1 MEKRS
6 GQKKVCEKVIKNW
19 PIEDR
24 PREKLLRNGE
34 HNLSS
39 SELLAILLRTGT
51 KGQSAIDMARNII
64 KKFKTFRNMS
74 HTDLRDWKEFKG
86 LGTAKIAQLKAALEI
101 ARRFNYQEN
110 NSIQKPMLKHTE
122 EAVNMLK
129 PRMRDLKNEIFKVI
143 LCDSKNRV
151 IDIVE
156 ITQGTPMESYP
167 IVREIISKALQSFA
181 SGIIC
186 AHNHP
191 LGVPTPSKND
201 ELFTAHLKDICKSM
215 GLRMLDH
222 IIFGVDEFYSF
233 DKSCSNRYSEIC

>member
-1 MEKRS
+1 M
-6 GQKKVCEKVIKNW
+6 KKSSSIRDW
-19 PIEDR
+19 PAEDR
-24 PREKLLRNGE
+24 PREKLLKNGE
-34 HNLSS
+34 HNLSN

-51 KGQSAIDMARNII
+51 KGQSAIDVARNII

-86 LGTAKIAQLKAALEI
+86 LGTAKIAQLRAALEI

-110 NSIQKPMLKHTE
+110 NSIKKPRLQHTE

-151 IDIVE
+151 IDIIE
-156 ITQGTPMESYP
+156 ITQGTPTESYP
-167 IVREIISKALQSFA
+167 IIREIISKALQNFA

-186 AHNHP
+186 VHNHP
-191 LGVPTPSKND
+191 LGEAAPSKDD
-201 ELFTAHLKDICKSM
+201 ELFTGQLKNTCKSM
-215 GLRMLDH
+215 GLRLLDH
-222 IIFGVDEFYSF
+222 IIFGTDEFYSF
-233 DKSCSNRYSEIC
+233 DKSCSNRYSAIC